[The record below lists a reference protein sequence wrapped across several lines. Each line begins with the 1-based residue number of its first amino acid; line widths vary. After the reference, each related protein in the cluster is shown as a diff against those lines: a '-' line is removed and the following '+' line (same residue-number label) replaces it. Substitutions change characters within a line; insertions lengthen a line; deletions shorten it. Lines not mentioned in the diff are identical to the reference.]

1 MRALTLALLLFST
14 LLGREVAELQ
24 AKLIEAGKPYNLSL
38 TLLAIAKV
46 ESNFGE
52 VKVNI
57 QDPSAGVMMIHVKHF
72 ITKHNIKD
80 TNLNRNK
87 VAQLLIDNDDLSIAE
102 AVSILE
108 FWKSKYCG
116 RWGCSKQQWL
126 QVWASYNCGYRI
138 NTPKCE
144 RYALKI
150 QKTIAKFKSKD

>member
-1 MRALTLALLLFST
+1 MRWLILALTIIS
-14 LLGREVAELQ
+14 LGSGKDTAELQ

-126 QVWASYNCGYRI
+126 KVWASYNCGYRI
-138 NTPKCE
+138 NTPKCSS
-144 RYALKI
+144 YAFKI
-150 QKTIAKFKSKD
+150 QKQIAKFKSKD